1 MNICMRKLS
10 IAGEDKRLF
19 LDFGSCIGYADE
31 KMQIQA
37 VEQYIYKLDI
47 SIKRMEKDM
56 TDKCKVVMSLS
67 IMGGLVLAIILL

>member
-1 MNICMRKLS
+1 
-10 IAGEDKRLF
+10 
-19 LDFGSCIGYADE
+19 
-31 KMQIQA
+31 MQIQA